1 MTDATDPLRCEV
13 WWATTTER
21 PGLDALLDE
30 VERRRAGQLAHRTVR
45 TRFVTARALLRLRL
59 AAWTGTAPTA
69 LRVDTT
75 CLRCGG
81 DHGKPRLVGP
91 GAEVQFSIAHAGGRV
106 AVAVAHDV
114 PVGVDVESVAVRE
127 THALSD
133 LGTGILAPAEL
144 VDYRALAPEARP
156 HALAVW
162 WSRKEA
168 VLKATGAGLT
178 LPMRSVV
185 VTAPTRPAAL
195 RSPRAGRT
203 AMLALRDLT
212 PREGLVGCVAAVG
225 VTWLDVTERDGDE
238 LLAGATPGA
247 GSTMPS

>member
-1 MTDATDPLRCEV
+1 
-13 WWATTTER
+13 
-21 PGLDALLDE
+21 
-30 VERRRAGQLAHRTVR
+30 
-45 TRFVTARALLRLRL
+45 
-59 AAWTGTAPTA
+59 
-69 LRVDTT
+69 
-75 CLRCGG
+75 
-81 DHGKPRLVGP
+81 
-91 GAEVQFSIAHAGGRV
+91 
-106 AVAVAHDV
+106 
-114 PVGVDVESVAVRE
+114 
-127 THALSD
+127 LSD

-178 LPMRSVV
+178 LPMRSVA

-247 GSTMPS
+247 GRPLPSGPAGSAARCPPSSSWPAAPRRPAAPGPLPTRHSPSSTCSSSSPPTCTRSTAARR